1 MRERELRMVNVLK
14 TLLCAIQL
22 IAAGAFFAWILACL
36 IVGTLV
42 MASEIGCG

>member
-1 MRERELRMVNVLK
+1 MCERELRVLRMLK

-22 IAAGAFFAWILACL
+22 IAAGALFAWFLACL

-42 MASEIGCG
+42 MTSEMGCG